1 MRDHTTVSKR
11 GYPYVPRCHQNGI
24 AQPGARL
31 PRLLSVGL
39 LSAVLLFAEG
49 VSAEAVSL
57 ESRPVRV
64 RIASDQQRVTIA
76 DAKGTSVQVAAGPAG
91 LTVDGRSAGA
101 VWRTGESG
109 LYRVKTRPGGDA
121 LQLRGRLALY
131 RTPTGLSVI
140 NEVSLENYVVGTLG
154 AEMYASWA
162 AAALQAQAVACRSY
176 ALYQMARRSDRG
188 FDVEADVRSQR
199 YLGVRGE
206 SDSAW
211 AAVRA
216 TTGQIISYDG
226 QPALAA
232 FHSASGGRTASAKEV
247 WGTSIPYLR
256 SVPVENED
264 DSPDTYWR
272 ASVSDEDLGEMLA
285 QLGHD
290 IGPIASVKVAN
301 RSASG
306 RVREL
311 RFRGG
316 KGRATVTGRELRQV
330 LGGATIKSTMFDVRF
345 GLRREAGEVLFVG
358 SGNGHGVGMS
368 QWAAQAMAEE
378 GADYREILG
387 NFYPGTDLVSI
398 AEQRRRFAKLPAVS
412 GPGKPART
420 ELPTRLPTRL
430 SAERGST
437 GEQSR

>member
-1 MRDHTTVSKR
+1 MSRRGKARVSCCRKSKSQLD
-11 GYPYVPRCHQNGI
+11 GQM
-24 AQPGARL
+24 
-31 PRLLSVGL
+31 PRLLSIGL
-39 LSAVLLFAEG
+39 LGAALVFAEG
-49 VSAEAVSL
+49 ASAEAGSL
-57 ESRPVRV
+57 APRPVRV
-64 RIASDQQRVTIA
+64 RIVSDQQRVTIA
-76 DAKGTSVQVAAGPAG
+76 DAGGSTVQVAAGPAG

-101 VWRTGESG
+101 VWRTRAESG
-109 LYRVKTRPGGDA
+109 PYRVKTRPGGDA
-121 LQLRGRLALY
+121 LEVRGRLELR
-131 RTPTGLSVI
+131 RTPGGLSVI

-154 AEMYASWA
+154 AEMYASWE

-216 TTGQIISYDG
+216 TSGQIISYDG

-232 FHSASGGRTASAKEV
+232 FHSASGGQTASAEEV
-247 WGTSIPYLR
+247 WGTSISYLR
-256 SVPVENED
+256 SVPVANED

-272 ASVSDEDLGEMLA
+272 ASVSDEDLGKMLA
-285 QLGHD
+285 HLGHD
-290 IGPIASVKVAN
+290 IGAVASVKVGK
-301 RSASG
+301 RSSSG
-306 RVREL
+306 RVSEL

-316 KGRATVTGRELRQV
+316 KGRATVTGRELRQA
-330 LGGATIKSTMFDVRF
+330 LGGTTIKSTMFEVR
-345 GLRREAGEVLFVG
+345 LERRREAGEVVFVG

-398 AEQRRRFAKLPAVS
+398 ADQRRRFAKLPAVS
-412 GPGKPART
+412 EPGEQVGT
-420 ELPTRLPTRL
+420 ELPARSPGRLGGL
-430 SAERGST
+430 I

>member
-1 MRDHTTVSKR
+1 MSRRGKDRVSCCRKSKSR
-11 GYPYVPRCHQNGI
+11 LGGQ
-24 AQPGARL
+24 L
-31 PRLLSVGL
+31 PRLLSIGL
-39 LSAVLLFAEG
+39 LGAALVFAEG
-49 VSAEAVSL
+49 ASAEAGWL
-57 ESRPVRV
+57 APRPVRV
-64 RIASDQQRVTIA
+64 RIVSDQQRVTIA
-76 DAKGTSVQVAAGPAG
+76 DAGGSTVQVAAGPAG

-101 VWRTGESG
+101 VWRTTVESG
-109 LYRVKTRPGGDA
+109 PYRVRTRPGGDA
-121 LQLRGRLALY
+121 LEVRGRLEFR

-154 AEMYASWA
+154 AEMYASWE

-216 TTGQIISYDG
+216 TSGQIISYDG

-247 WGTSIPYLR
+247 WGTSISYLR
-256 SVPVENED
+256 SVPVANED

-272 ASVSDEDLGEMLA
+272 ASVSDEDLGKMLA
-285 QLGHD
+285 HLGHD
-290 IGPIASVKVAN
+290 IGAVTSVKVGK
-301 RSASG
+301 RSSSG
-306 RVREL
+306 RVSEL

-330 LGGATIKSTMFDVRF
+330 LGGTTIKSTMFEVRSE
-345 GLRREAGEVLFVG
+345 LRREVGEVVFVG

-398 AEQRRRFAKLPAVS
+398 ADQRRRFAKLPAVPE
-412 GPGKPART
+412 PGKRVGT
-420 ELPTRLPTRL
+420 ELPARSPGQLGGL
-430 SAERGST
+430 I